1 MENYLAKETHRIY
14 QEPQSDLSHLEGR
27 LGIDMH
33 YLVTSYHGEGKNMR
47 NQLSDKFDEV
57 EQDFLSYHSLYSSLL
72 CESPAETQLYKKE
85 ERWFDSYRT
94 GTCLPSLS

>member
-1 MENYLAKETHRIY
+1 M
-14 QEPQSDLSHLEGR
+14 SHLEGR

-33 YLVTSYHGEGKNMR
+33 YLVTSYHGEGKNLR

-72 CESPAETQLYKKE
+72 CESLGGNFNENFCPRKSRRNIALL
-85 ERWFDSYRT
+85 ER
-94 GTCLPSLS
+94 GEMV